1 MIDMNQQNHDRWL
14 HGAIVANVIG
24 WMWVAASCWA
34 LWALRGQTLDSI
46 GVSGIV
52 ASGVVACVLTLQS
65 YQAIWQPR
73 VEWVGNLRQAMEG
86 WRVRFLV
93 IASVLLML
101 CQVVMILNATGG
113 DGGFDVVKFGDRVFN
128 SSRLASLASAMAFS
142 AMYPYWRI
150 GKGEVLRGVVMPD

>member
-1 MIDMNQQNHDRWL
+1 MIDINQQNHDGWL

-24 WMWVAASCWA
+24 WTWVAASCWA

-46 GVSGIV
+46 GVSGV
-52 ASGVVACVLTLQS
+52 VCSGAVACVLTLQS
-65 YQAIWQPR
+65 YQAIWRPR
-73 VEWVGNLRQAMEG
+73 VEWVGNLKQAMEG
-86 WRVRFLV
+86 WRVKLLV
-93 IASVLLML
+93 IASVFLML

-113 DGGFDVVKFGDRVFN
+113 GGDVVKFADRVFN
-128 SSRLASLASAMAFS
+128 ASRLASLASVMAFS